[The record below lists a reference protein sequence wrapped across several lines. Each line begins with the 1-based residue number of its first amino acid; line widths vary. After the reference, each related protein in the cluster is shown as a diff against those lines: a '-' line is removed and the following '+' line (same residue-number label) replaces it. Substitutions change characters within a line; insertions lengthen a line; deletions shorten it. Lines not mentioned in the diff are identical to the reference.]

1 MSGVRNNIEAAS
13 PPPKGLCFAPS
24 ALASVICLVAVAL
37 ATAVSGCG
45 GGDAGKGFG
54 DAVDKARAAQALSL
68 LQTGLVT
75 LALLQADSAG
85 AAQDVV
91 AALAAKDPT
100 NRYTTAPPTETGVVQ
115 VVGGAGGP
123 VMLVALGQAPA
134 DGQTASYVAAWQ
146 GGGTTMYYR
155 GAAPPAYTTE
165 PPAGAGWGSTLPQ

>member
-1 MSGVRNNIEAAS
+1 MRGVRNDIL
-13 PPPKGLCFAPS
+13 GCVL
-24 ALASVICLVAVAL
+24 AVAI
-37 ATAVSGCG
+37 ATVLVGCG

-54 DAVDKARAAQALSL
+54 DAVDKARAAQALSS

-75 LALLQADSAG
+75 LALLQADSGGA

-100 NRYTTAPPTETGVVQ
+100 NRYTVDPPGETGVVQ

-134 DGQTASYVAAWQ
+134 QEQPPSYVAAWQ
-146 GGGTTMYYR
+146 GGGTTKYYA
-155 GAAPPAYTTE
+155 GTAPPAFTAE

>member
-1 MSGVRNNIEAAS
+1 MRGPRINIGFVLAVSVAIAA
-13 PPPKGLCFAPS
+13 
-24 ALASVICLVAVAL
+24 ALA
-37 ATAVSGCG
+37 GCG

-54 DAVDKARAAQALSL
+54 DAVDKARAAQALST

-75 LALLQADSAG
+75 LALLQADSGGA

-100 NRYTTAPPTETGVVQ
+100 NRYTTDPPGETGVVQ
-115 VVGGAGGP
+115 VVGGKGGP

-134 DGQTASYVAAWQ
+134 DGQAGSYVAAWQ
-146 GGGTTMYYR
+146 GNGTTKYYA

-165 PPAGAGWGSTLPQ
+165 PPSGAGWGSTLPQ

>member
-1 MSGVRNNIEAAS
+1 MRGVRKDIL
-13 PPPKGLCFAPS
+13 GYVL
-24 ALASVICLVAVAL
+24 AVAI
-37 ATAVSGCG
+37 ATVLFGCG

-54 DAVDKARAAQALSL
+54 DAVDKARAAQALSS

-75 LALLQADSAG
+75 LALLQADSGGA

-100 NRYTTAPPTETGVVQ
+100 NRYTTDPPGETGVVQ

-134 DGQTASYVAAWQ
+134 QGQRPSYVAAWQ
-146 GGGTTMYYR
+146 GGGTTKYYA
-155 GAAPPAYTTE
+155 GAVPPAYTAE